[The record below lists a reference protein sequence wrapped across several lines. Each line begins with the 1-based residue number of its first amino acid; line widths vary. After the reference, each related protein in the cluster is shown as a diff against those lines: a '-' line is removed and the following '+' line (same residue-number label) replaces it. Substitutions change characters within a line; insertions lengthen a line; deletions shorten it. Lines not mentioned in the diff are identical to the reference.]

1 MGDLARASVLTWLV
15 PSCPGLE
22 APLQSTCLQGSNSL
36 HKPSVLQRGKRVL
49 R

>member
-1 MGDLARASVLTWLV
+1 MGDLARASALTWLV
-15 PSCPGLE
+15 PSWPGLE